1 MISFEWNFKQ
11 NILNEKS
18 ALHIAVEKEKIDIVQ
33 LLLNCEQMNVNLI
46 YVLNT
51 MFTYSISISL
61 FDKI

>member
-18 ALHIAVEKEKIDIVQ
+18 SLHIAVEKEKIDIVQ